1 MTNKKTTIAY
11 VEQRSALDL
20 SFPISVFETVLLG
33 TYPNLGLLKRPGKK
47 EKQAAMAAL
56 KMVQLED
63 YAQRQIGELSGGQLQ
78 RVFIARVFAKVLR

>member
-1 MTNKKTTIAY
+1 M
-11 VEQRSALDL
+11 
-20 SFPISVFETVLLG
+20 LG

-47 EKQAAMAAL
+47 EASSHGCI

-78 RVFIARVFAKVLR
+78 RVFIARVLAQGAEVIFR